1 MPHHPPSRA
10 RPPPSN
16 QQQQQ
21 YRGQQPPPQPRQQ
34 GAYVPPPQPQ
44 RQQQGA
50 YIPPT
55 SPPTSIPDT
64 SLGLSAQD
72 VSTLRQHQQLAH
84 GSARSSAGSQASSQG
99 RLLLDPTSLSLLGRH
114 LERVMG
120 AIQTRLETLNRAT
133 ELATQGQFSRA
144 ADGIAAADNEIAR
157 FRALLAQID
166 DLELEFEKIARIRE
180 IVRGFRARVE
190 ALDRRVGR

>member
-1 MPHHPPSRA
+1 MARATRRPSPTRANPA
-10 RPPPSN
+10 RPRATATPAH
-16 QQQQQ
+16 
-21 YRGQQPPPQPRQQ
+21 RR
-34 GAYVPPPQPQ
+34 
-44 RQQQGA
+44 
-50 YIPPT
+50 
-55 SPPTSIPDT
+55 
-64 SLGLSAQD
+64 SAPARPETR
-72 VSTLRQHQQLAH
+72 SY
-84 GSARSSAGSQASSQG
+84 GSSSGARSSAGSQASSQG

-157 FRALLAQID
+157 FRALLGQID
-166 DLELEFEKIARIRE
+166 ELELEFEKIARIRE

>member
-10 RPPPSN
+10 RPPPSQQQ

-21 YRGQQPPPQPRQQ
+21 YPRQQQPAQPRQPQGQPPTQRQ
-34 GAYVPPPQPQ
+34 GAYQ
-44 RQQQGA
+44 
-50 YIPPT
+50 PPT

-84 GSARSSAGSQASSQG
+84 TSARSSAGSQASSQG

-157 FRALLAQID
+157 FRALLGQID
-166 DLELEFEKIARIRE
+166 ELELEFEKIARIRE

>member
-10 RPPPSN
+10 RPPPS

-21 YRGQQPPPQPRQQ
+21 QRQQQSQQQQPRQQ
-34 GAYVPPPQPQ
+34 GAYQLPTQPQ
-44 RQQQGA
+44 RQQGA
-50 YIPPT
+50 YQPPT

-84 GSARSSAGSQASSQG
+84 TSARSSAGSQASSQG

-144 ADGIAAADNEIAR
+144 ADGIAAADSEIAR
-157 FRALLAQID
+157 FRALLGQID
-166 DLELEFEKIARIRE
+166 ELELEFEKIARIRE